1 VPDRRPSNW
10 LSLIAWLLP
19 SCRFKLWALRSLGNH
34 IGHDVTLGPN
44 LVLNCGPFS
53 IADRAEIL
61 NFNIFRRLSSVELG
75 PNSTIGNFNQFT
87 AAPDYQRYSPLVGK
101 LIVGEFGAF
110 TNRHYVDCSGQVILR
125 PFAAVGGLRNI
136 ILSHELDYAE
146 NKTEPGR
153 VVLDRNAVATAGC
166 ILLKDSYLPERS
178 VLAAGSVLAR
188 AKDADNMPISALY
201 GGVPARFIR
210 EINEYQWWDRAET
223 YTPSVPF
230 DDEKFREDACGGG
243 GSARGRRDHADLG

>member
-1 VPDRRPSNW
+1 MPDRRPNNW

-19 SCRFKLWALRSLGNH
+19 SCSFKLWALRSLGNH

-53 IADRAEIL
+53 IGDGAAVL
-61 NFNIFRRLSSVELG
+61 NFNVFRQLSSIELG
-75 PNSTIGNFNQFT
+75 PKSNIGNFNQFT
-87 AAPDYQRYSPLVGK
+87 AASDYQRYSPLVGK

-125 PFAAVGGLRNI
+125 RFAAVGGLRNI

-146 NKTEPGR
+146 NTTEPGR
-153 VVLDRNAVATAGC
+153 VVLGENAVATAGC

-178 VLAAGSVLAR
+178 VLAAGSVLPR
-188 AKDADNMPISALY
+188 AKDDDNMPISALY
-201 GGVPARFIR
+201 GGAPARFIR
-210 EINEYQWWDRAET
+210 EIKGYQWWDRAEP
-223 YTPSVPF
+223 YTPSIPF
-230 DDEKFREDACGGG
+230 DDTKFRLE
-243 GSARGRRDHADLG
+243 